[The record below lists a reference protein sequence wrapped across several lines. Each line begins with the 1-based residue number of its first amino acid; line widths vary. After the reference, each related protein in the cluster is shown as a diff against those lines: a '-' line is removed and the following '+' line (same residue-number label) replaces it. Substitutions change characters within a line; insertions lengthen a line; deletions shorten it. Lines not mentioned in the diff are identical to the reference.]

1 MLYRN
6 KKTGSTIDVHGQIKG
21 ENWEPVKGKPAKEK
35 PVKEKPVKE
44 EKVSDQEDSEAK
56 DGK

>member
-6 KKTGSTIDVHGQIKG
+6 KKTGNTIDVHGQIKG

-35 PVKEKPVKE
+35 PAKE